1 MTHKEFIE
9 RIKSDFIGEKPA
21 LLISNLQSTK
31 QSTHEYDPETY
42 VFCEIITANYDRRH
56 IIRISASRFDKNEI
70 PSHISIDVMEIIFRS
85 PSHPNIYKQQTAFKK
100 IFSGYV
106 TNNGEASEFSFTFL
120 LGVLNNIDGFFK

>member
-9 RIKSDFIGEKPA
+9 KIKSDFIGDKPA

-42 VFCEIITANYDRRH
+42 VFCEIITANCNRRH

-70 PSHISIDVMEIIFRS
+70 PLHISIDVMEIIFRS
-85 PSHPNIYKQQTAFKK
+85 PSHPNIYKQQTAFKTV
-100 IFSGYV
+100 FSGHV
-106 TNNGEASEFSFTFL
+106 TNEGEVPEFSYPFL
-120 LGVLNNIDGFFK
+120 LGLLNNIDGFFK